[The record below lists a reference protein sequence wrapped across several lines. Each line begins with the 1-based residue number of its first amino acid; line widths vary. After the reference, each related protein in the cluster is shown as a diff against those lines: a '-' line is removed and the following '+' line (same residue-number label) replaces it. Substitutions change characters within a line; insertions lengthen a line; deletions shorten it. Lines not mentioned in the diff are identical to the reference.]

1 MKKFKATLGVCK
13 GSSQTDKELPLKKKK
28 IQKTH
33 FPTLY
38 MTTSEQTAEIT

>member
-28 IQKTH
+28 YKKRT
-33 FPTLY
+33 FPPY
-38 MTTSEQTAEIT
+38 I

>member
-28 IQKTH
+28 KYKKRT
-33 FPTLY
+33 FPPY
-38 MTTSEQTAEIT
+38 I

>member
-13 GSSQTDKELPLKKKK
+13 GSSQSDRELPLKKKHR
-28 IQKTH
+28 KTH